1 MKLLMILGACV
12 GFGIGVAFSWASE
25 SGWPSV
31 LWRASLTAYF
41 AGLLTRWW
49 GRMWVKCLREV
60 LLERQAAA
68 IRAEEQQAA
77 ATSSK

>member
-1 MKLLMILGACV
+1 MKLLMILGGCIGFAV
-12 GFGIGVAFSWASE
+12 GVSFSWASQ

-31 LWRASLTAYF
+31 LWRAGVAAYLG
-41 AGLLTRWW
+41 GLLMRWW

-77 ATSSK
+77 TSK